1 MQYGSIAKSAV
12 ERVRLKMIKVAY
24 LSFPRYLSLPILS
37 SIAKE
42 IKKIGVN
49 FYIDTN
55 EEEPNGVAVPDNF
68 DMTVRINKKLV
79 TDALSDVS
87 GHRVFKLIKSVRDL
101 KNHVNSRMD
110 FLNPD
115 AIVATSD
122 MGGLVTRLCNE
133 WAVKHNRPF
142 FVMQPSFLEVAPEK
156 WKERISRILIY
167 VAYNKIL
174 RTPIGRKQHKY
185 GCERKTNYLLL
196 WGIDFANQIK
206 DIAIARNTF
215 MVGNPLLD
223 KFASKK
229 VKIDVN
235 NPTALICTQPYDK
248 LVDMGI
254 LKSHQ
259 ASEMHSML
267 FNIVNQN
274 PNVHFIV
281 RVHPSE
287 NPNKYAYV
295 LYNKNANCTI
305 EYNTRSM
312 HEALEHV
319 DVQISMASY
328 TSFEAV
334 VAGVPIIIIHPEF
347 VDFFNQFYG
356 IGCSADSVC
365 KLNAYLSFLM
375 QPYSRELFTVERKNY
390 LNKKLSYFGNS
401 AEITA
406 NTIKKVIDW
415 KKPGFR

>member
-1 MQYGSIAKSAV
+1 L
-12 ERVRLKMIKVAY
+12 LK
-24 LSFPRYLSLPILS
+24 
-37 SIAKE
+37 
-42 IKKIGVN
+42 
-49 FYIDTN
+49 
-55 EEEPNGVAVPDNF
+55 
-68 DMTVRINKKLV
+68 
-79 TDALSDVS
+79 
-87 GHRVFKLIKSVRDL
+87 
-101 KNHVNSRMD
+101 
-110 FLNPD
+110 
-115 AIVATSD
+115 
-122 MGGLVTRLCNE
+122 
-133 WAVKHNRPF
+133 
-142 FVMQPSFLEVAPEK
+142 
-156 WKERISRILIY
+156 
-167 VAYNKIL
+167 
-174 RTPIGRKQHKY
+174 TPIGKRQHYY
-185 GCERKTNYLLL
+185 GCERKTNFLLL

-206 DIAIARNTF
+206 DNAIAKYTF
-215 MVGNPLLD
+215 LVGNPLLD

-229 VKIDVN
+229 VNIDVDS
-235 NPTALICTQPYDK
+235 PTALICTQPYDK

-287 NPNKYAYV
+287 NPNEYAYV

-312 HEALEHV
+312 NDALEHV

-347 VDFFNQFYG
+347 IDFFNQFDG
-356 IGCSADSVC
+356 IGFTAKSTREFNRVLKIALGDVYRTLF
-365 KLNAYLSFLM
+365 KLH
-375 QPYSRELFTVERKNY
+375 REKY

-406 NTIKKVIDW
+406 NTIRKVVEW
-415 KKPGFR
+415 RKNGFK

>member
-1 MQYGSIAKSAV
+1 
-12 ERVRLKMIKVAY
+12 
-24 LSFPRYLSLPILS
+24 
-37 SIAKE
+37 
-42 IKKIGVN
+42 
-49 FYIDTN
+49 
-55 EEEPNGVAVPDNF
+55 
-68 DMTVRINKKLV
+68 
-79 TDALSDVS
+79 
-87 GHRVFKLIKSVRDL
+87 
-101 KNHVNSRMD
+101 
-110 FLNPD
+110 
-115 AIVATSD
+115 
-122 MGGLVTRLCNE
+122 
-133 WAVKHNRPF
+133 
-142 FVMQPSFLEVAPEK
+142 MQPSFLEVAPEK

-185 GCERKTNYLLL
+185 GCERKTNFLLL

-235 NPTALICTQPYDK
+235 NTTALICTQPYDK
-248 LVDMGI
+248 LVEMGI

-259 ASEMHSML
+259 ASEMYLML
-267 FNIVNQN
+267 LNIVNQN
-274 PNVHFIV
+274 PDVHFII

-287 NPNKYAYV
+287 NPKTYV
-295 LYNKNANCTI
+295 DLLSYNKNNNCTI
-305 EYNTRSM
+305 EHNVRSM

-328 TSFEAV
+328 TSFESV

-347 VDFFNQFYG
+347 INFFDQFKG
-356 IGCSADSVC
+356 EVELRADCVEC
-365 KLNAYLSFLM
+365 FNL
-375 QPYSRELFTVERKNY
+375 ELQTALRPWYRQAFTAARKEY

-406 NTIKKVIDW
+406 NTIKKVIEW
-415 KKPGFR
+415 RKPVFK

>member
-1 MQYGSIAKSAV
+1 M
-12 ERVRLKMIKVAY
+12 
-24 LSFPRYLSLPILS
+24 SFPRYLSLPILS

-42 IKKIGVN
+42 VKKIGVN

-55 EEEPNGVAVPDNF
+55 EEEASDVAVPDNF

-87 GHRVFKLIKSVRDL
+87 GHRAFKLIKSVRDL

-142 FVMQPSFLEVAPEK
+142 FVMQPCFIDVATEK
-156 WKERISRILIY
+156 WKERISRVLIY

-185 GCERKTNYLLL
+185 GCERRTNYILT
-196 WGIDFANQIK
+196 WNDEFK
-206 DIAIARNTF
+206 DIFKNSFT
-215 MVGNPLLD
+215 VGNPLLD
-223 KFASKK
+223 KFVNQK
-229 VKIDVN
+229 VKINVDN
-235 NPTALICTQPYDK
+235 TNYPTALICTQPYDK

-259 ASEMHSML
+259 AVEMHSML

-274 PNVHFIV
+274 PDVHFII

-287 NPNKYAYV
+287 NPNEYAYM
-295 LYNKNANCTI
+295 LQNKNTNCTI
-305 EYNTRSM
+305 EHNARSM

-347 VDFFNQFYG
+347 INFFDQFKGEIEFRVDDMEMFNIVLKEAFEKRY
-356 IGCSADSVC
+356 
-365 KLNAYLSFLM
+365 
-375 QPYSRELFTVERKNY
+375 RECFIRYRNNY
-390 LNKKLSYFGNS
+390 LNKKLSYFGHS

-406 NTIKKVIDW
+406 NTLKKVIDW
-415 KKPGFR
+415 RKNGFK